1 MTLEERMEQATTSV
15 VKAVFPNT
23 TNHYDTLFGG
33 QALGWMDEV
42 AFIAGTRFAR
52 KNLVTVSLDRTD
64 FKVPIPAG
72 SFVELVARVIKIG
85 RTSMKVQVDT
95 YVENMYSDERILAIQ
110 GTFTLVAVDEM
121 RNPIPIPV
129 A

>member
-1 MTLEERMEQATTSV
+1 MTLQERMNRATTSV

-72 SFVELVARVIKIG
+72 SFVELVARVVKLG
-85 RTSMKVQVDT
+85 RTSMQVQVDT
-95 YVENMYSDERILAIQ
+95 YVENMYSDDRTLAIQ

>member
-1 MTLEERMEQATTSV
+1 MTLEQRMQKATTAV
-15 VKAVFPNT
+15 VKTVFPNT

-72 SFVELVARVIKIG
+72 SFVELVARVVKIG

-95 YVENMYSDERILAIQ
+95 YVENMYSDDRTLAIQ

-129 A
+129 T

>member
-1 MTLEERMEQATTSV
+1 MTIEERMEAARTTV

-52 KNLVTVSLDRTD
+52 RNLVTVSLDRTD

-72 SFVELVARVIKIG
+72 TLCEMNAHVVKIG
-85 RTSMKVQVDT
+85 RTSMQVRVDVF
-95 YVENMYSDERILAIQ
+95 VEDMYSTDRKLAIQ

-121 RNPIPIPV
+121 RNPIPVPV
-129 A
+129 V